1 MAFGVRRS
9 LTSYESSDSDSMM
22 EVPLDK
28 LITRDDLRVVQQFL
42 EKVSIEW
49 YNIGWHLGVPKDKL
63 DLIEQDHRDTARRLL
78 EMIDVWINAGGACT
92 WGALV
97 RALKDSGHRETAN
110 KVIAKTSEV
119 DVKAKE
125 HLSRIHRWEE
135 KEAAVCRHKE
145 SFQLKLQLTNHSYQK
160 FTSSLREVLSVPDTV
175 EDTAMLSNIDT
186 YADVSYNF
194 LYKSVGLKKSFMNVT
209 EHLQTAQEHLHVWVS
224 MLIKDMDMVCDK
236 LKTLTIQKEE
246 EKDKL
251 FLLAL
256 KSSHTEHD
264 RLERDKCDR
273 QVKKVDQKM
282 KEAYAHWGFL
292 SWDLNSSLDYVQSI
306 ESRNKSLI
314 VARNLAEK
322 VLKSMGLTSIFLGL
336 LVVCGLH
343 SCLMFGLFDFL
354 LFPEPLHLLHGPLDP
369 LGFQRL
375 FNVLVL
381 LGLRTSVLWPFAAAV
396 VIIKCFSSNYVLIIK
411 KATRRTLF
419 YLTLRGKLRRT
430 LVSVLAGM
438 ASALLLVTTM
448 NQTGVALYTCTA
460 FFACTA
466 INNMIMVELIAIAGA
481 IVIRSLIWRIHLPRG
496 HGIAVFVYYTLSAL
510 SFIINIDFA
519 LAGVLIGIIVG
530 VVVDKE
536 FFVTFVSSIVFF
548 CFIFTLFIGSLL
560 AAHFAGTVGTAIAST
575 FITFFFLLWVSYTR
589 IFPILSKLADPAN
602 CLHENFQKLKLIGKD
617 IRKVLNKAQ
626 PLKETLPQFSNL

>member
-9 LTSYESSDSDSMM
+9 VTSYESSDSDSM

-28 LITRDDLRVVQQFL
+28 LITRDDLKVVQQFL

-49 YNIGWHLGVPKDKL
+49 YKIGWHLGVPKDKL

-78 EMIDVWINAGGACT
+78 EMIGVWINSGRGCT

-110 KVIAKTSEV
+110 KVIANSSEV
-119 DVKAKE
+119 EIRA

-145 SFQLKLQLTNHSYQK
+145 SFQLKLQLANQSYQK
-160 FTSSLREVLSVPDTV
+160 LTSSLREVLSVPDTV

-186 YADVSYNF
+186 YADLSYNF
-194 LYKSVGLKKSFMNVT
+194 LFVDPKKSFMDVT

-264 RLERDKCDR
+264 RLERAKCEC

-282 KEAYAHWGFL
+282 KQANAHWGFL

-314 VARNLAEK
+314 VAGNLTEK
-322 VLKSMGLTSIFLGL
+322 VLKSMWLTLTLLGI
-336 LVVCGLH
+336 LVVFGPYY
-343 SCLMFGLFDFL
+343 CLMFGLFDSL
-354 LFPEPLHLLHGPLDP
+354 LFPEPLHPFQFHGPLDP
-369 LGFQRL
+369 LVFQRL
-375 FNVLVL
+375 FNVLVF
-381 LGLRTSVLWPFAAAV
+381 LGLTASVPWLFAAAV
-396 VIIKCFSSNYVLIIK
+396 VIIMCFSSNCVLIIK
-411 KATRRTLF
+411 KATRTLF
-419 YLTLRGKLRRT
+419 YLILRGKLRRT

-438 ASALLLVTTM
+438 ASALLIVSM
-448 NQTGVALYTCTA
+448 VNQAAVALYTCTA
-460 FFACTA
+460 FFTF
-466 INNMIMVELIAIAGA
+466 IPISNMMMGALFAIAGA
-481 IVIRSLIWRIHLPRG
+481 IVIRSLIGHIHLPQS
-496 HGIAVFVYYTLSAL
+496 HVIAVFVYYTLNAL
-510 SFIINIDFA
+510 IWMLFITDIDLA

-536 FFVTFVSSIVFF
+536 FFLTFASLIVLFF
-548 CFIFTLFIGSLL
+548 FIFTLFIGSLL

-575 FITFFFLLWVSYTR
+575 FITFCFLLWVSYTR
-589 IFPILSKLADPAN
+589 RFPILSKLADPAN

-626 PLKETLPQFSNL
+626 SLKEALPQFSSL

>member
-9 LTSYESSDSDSMM
+9 VTSYEFSDSDSM

-28 LITRDDLRVVQQFL
+28 LIIRDDLRVVQQFL

-78 EMIDVWINAGGACT
+78 EMIDVWINAGGECT
-92 WGALV
+92 WGSLV
-97 RALKDSGHRETAN
+97 RALKDSGHRETAI
-110 KVIAKTSEV
+110 KVIAKASEV
-119 DVKAKE
+119 EVKAKE
-125 HLSRIHRWEE
+125 HLSRNHRWEK

-145 SFQLKLQLTNHSYQK
+145 SFQLKLQLANQSYQK
-160 FTSSLREVLSVPDTV
+160 FTRSLREVLSVPDTV

-194 LYKSVGLKKSFMNVT
+194 LYKSVGLEKSFVNVT

-224 MLIKDMDMVCDK
+224 MLIKDMDMVCGE

-264 RLERDKCDR
+264 RLERAKCDR

-282 KEAYAHWGFL
+282 KEAYAHCEFL

-306 ESRNKSLI
+306 ESQNKSLI

-322 VLKSMGLTSIFLGL
+322 VLKSMWLTLILLHFLVVYGLFYRLTFIGLFDSVVFPEPMHPFQFHGTLDPLEFQGLRDLLVFLGL
-336 LVVCGLH
+336 L
-343 SCLMFGLFDFL
+343 
-354 LFPEPLHLLHGPLDP
+354 
-369 LGFQRL
+369 
-375 FNVLVL
+375 
-381 LGLRTSVLWPFAAAV
+381 TVLWTFAAV
-396 VIIKCFSSNYVLIIK
+396 VVIIMYFSSNFVLIIE
-411 KATRRTLF
+411 KATRTLF

-438 ASALLLVTTM
+438 ALALLLVS
-448 NQTGVALYTCTA
+448 NQKILALIGCTPFSSVMLGVQ
-460 FFACTA
+460 F
-466 INNMIMVELIAIAGA
+466 AIAGA
-481 IVIRSLIWRIHLPRG
+481 IVIRSLIGHIHLPRG
-496 HGIAVFVYYTLSAL
+496 HGTAIFVYYTLSAL
-510 SFIINIDFA
+510 FWMPHIRSIGFA

-536 FFVTFVSSIVFF
+536 FFITFASLIVFY
-548 CFIFTLFIGSLL
+548 
-560 AAHFAGTVGTAIAST
+560 
-575 FITFFFLLWVSYTR
+575 FF
-589 IFPILSKLADPAN
+589 
-602 CLHENFQKLKLIGKD
+602 
-617 IRKVLNKAQ
+617 
-626 PLKETLPQFSNL
+626 